1 MPLTINLSGNG
12 AQAAFKEFDGPNGT
26 GNVVPPVGLVVFSSD
41 NTAVATVDQTGKITP
56 VAAGTANISA
66 VDQGNTLTA
75 KDILTV
81 TDTAVSATLTLAT
94 LKREGETPS
103 FCQIQWTLNNESIVL
118 RLLKEQ
124 HDV

>member
-81 TDTAVSATLTLAT
+81 TDTAVSATLTLAA
-94 LKREGETPS
+94 L
-103 FCQIQWTLNNESIVL
+103 
-118 RLLKEQ
+118 
-124 HDV
+124 